1 MKTILLNN
9 YNYSIEQTSNCPAST
24 SFLPCFDYEQQHKG
38 SSKYIKV
45 LYNNKARNI
54 DDKLNS
60 SRFLNE

>member
-9 YNYSIEQTSNCPAST
+9 YNYSIEQTSNCPASA

-38 SSKYIKV
+38 SSKYIKA
-45 LYNNKARNI
+45 LYNKTCTI
-54 DDKLNS
+54 DDKFNT